1 MTDIL
6 PDRPSEAD
14 LLQRDDLVQ
23 TLADI
28 LISKIDDD
36 RCEASNIVL
45 GLTGPWGS
53 GKSTV
58 VAQLKEELGKLSRV
72 VVVEVNPWLLGER
85 DDLIRGFFMQ
95 VQSAFMASTVGTV
108 RQIAGNIAPYAK
120 WLGVAVK
127 AAAGAADALGG
138 SGVLTATATAVAE
151 LVGNS
156 PEPKPSDIA
165 TLRSSLEQKINS
177 AGVAVV
183 VLVDELDRVEDAEV
197 RTMARLIKALG
208 DLKGFSY
215 LIAYDPQRV
224 ADALGRGEGTER
236 QQSGQAYLEK
246 IVQFAI
252 PLRELWP
259 QDKERLL
266 RQMLPDHANDRFST
280 SAEDRAAVFNLLV
293 SEVATPR
300 DVKRLAGQ
308 YEVLKRA
315 SRGEICPIDVLAFA
329 WVTVKYPQVRDAIAR
344 HHAPD
349 RYDQNSWAKAQKRVF
364 GSQDNEKPN
373 HDLGVELGRSEI
385 FLKKILPGLFHDSI
399 TRYEHYTQ
407 HDRISKPRN
416 LRRLLYFGNP
426 PGSVSRAEVE
436 AFWASD
442 IASMTELWDSYQQDG
457 RLAELLERVNSLVHD
472 LPASGDMTFFG
483 GCAARFQR
491 TDFYR
496 IPDAMHFTLVDEI
509 AETLCKLGLRTAAG
523 KVRFNLVFA
532 ALVDARDLTL
542 APRALRNEMFAH
554 GTAGQL
560 ARGGEILDR
569 ASYGSLMANELT
581 RYRAAILDG
590 TWLECA
596 TMIDAVY
603 ALSNAKQWD
612 ADLRASLTQQLK
624 SDTAL
629 LAFATMVTPPGY
641 GTERRA
647 LDQLIDCDEL
657 IQSGVAQSTLST
669 FRALRASG
677 SGPKDWIFHSL
688 ERFVEVLEA
697 QDTAG

>member
-1 MTDIL
+1 MSQIS
-6 PDRPSEAD
+6 PDRPSGLD
-14 LLQRDDLVQ
+14 LLQRDGLVQ

-28 LISKIDDD
+28 LVTKIDDD

-58 VAQLKEELGKLSRV
+58 VAKLKEELGKLSRV

-95 VQSAFMASTVGTV
+95 VQSAFMASTVATV

-138 SGVLTATATAVAE
+138 SGVLTATATAVGE

-165 TLRSSLEQKINS
+165 TLRSTLEQKIKR

-280 SAEDRAAVFNLLV
+280 SAEDRAGLFNLLV

-329 WVTVKYPQVRDAIAR
+329 WLSVKYPQVRDAVAR
-344 HHAPD
+344 YYVPD
-349 RYDQNSWAKAQKRVF
+349 RYDPDPWSKILGRMQNSKDENA
-364 GSQDNEKPN
+364 PN
-373 HDLGVELGRSEI
+373 HDLAIALGRSEHV
-385 FLKKILPGLFHDSI
+385 LKRILPQLFRDSV
-399 TRYEHYTQ
+399 TANDHYSQ
-407 HDRISKPRN
+407 HDRLSKPRN
-416 LRRLLYFGNP
+416 LRRLLYFGDP

-436 AFWASD
+436 AFWAGD
-442 IASMTELWDSYQQDG
+442 ALSMTALWDRYQQEG
-457 RLAELLERVNSLVHD
+457 RLAELLDRVDSLVHE

-483 GCAARFQR
+483 GCAARFR
-491 TDFYR
+491 RPGLYI
-496 IPDAMHFTLVDEI
+496 IPDAMHYTLVDEI
-509 AETLCKLGLRTAAG
+509 ADTLSKLGQRTPSG
-523 KVRFNLVFA
+523 KERFNLVFA
-532 ALVDARDLTL
+532 ALTDAGDLTL
-542 APRALRNEMFAH
+542 APRTLRNEMFAH

-560 ARGGEILDR
+560 PRGSEVLDR
-569 ASYGSLMANELT
+569 ASYNPLMANELD

-590 TWLECA
+590 SWLQYA

-612 ADLRASLTQQLK
+612 VDLRASLTQQLK
-624 SDTAL
+624 SDMAL

-641 GTERRA
+641 GTDRSVLNE
-647 LDQLIDCDEL
+647 LIDCDEL

-669 FRALRASG
+669 LRALRASG
-677 SGPKDWIFHSL
+677 SGPKDWIFYSL

-697 QDTAG
+697 RDSTG